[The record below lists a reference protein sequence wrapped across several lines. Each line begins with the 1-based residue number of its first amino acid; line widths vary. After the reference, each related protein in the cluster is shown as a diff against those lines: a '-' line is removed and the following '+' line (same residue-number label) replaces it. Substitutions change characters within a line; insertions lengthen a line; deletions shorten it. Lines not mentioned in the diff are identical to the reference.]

1 MSKLPLI
8 VLFLLTPI
16 VLLAIMPGF
25 ASDFTLEIFGNANM
39 DDTVDEMDIT
49 YVEEIIS
56 GNKEATELADANC
69 DGKIDEMDLDQIKR
83 IIAGDE
89 ENLTIIDSYKRVVT
103 IKKPVERIVSISIF
117 NFEALRMLGELDRVV
132 AIENNAKE
140 KGLYFPQA
148 AELPS
153 IGGYPPN
160 AEAILK
166 FQPDLLLGATS
177 WTKELYDELPDIS
190 IVGLDFTSKT
200 PFSFAEETTKLGYI
214 LNSRDVAEEYLDNF
228 ENKYIKTI
236 EDQTEALS
244 DEEKPKV
251 YVESSSG
258 KYKTSGNGSGVQTF
272 LEIAGGRNIFQ
283 DSPSYLEADAE
294 SVIERNPDIIIKY
307 LRDGVGY
314 PADNFSV
321 MRDARDEILNRPE
334 LADVTA
340 VKEGRVYIIDEGLS
354 YGFDHPI
361 AVAYIAKW
369 LHPELFEELD
379 TLAMHQEFI
388 DKYCQ
393 GLDFDVYKQGTFAY
407 PDESRL

>member
-69 DGKIDEMDLDQIKR
+69 DGKIDESDLDQIRR

-103 IKKPVERIVSISIF
+103 IKKPVERIVSISIY

-166 FQPDLLLGATS
+166 FQPDLLLGAT
-177 WTKELYDELPDIS
+177 
-190 IVGLDFTSKT
+190 
-200 PFSFAEETTKLGYI
+200 
-214 LNSRDVAEEYLDNF
+214 
-228 ENKYIKTI
+228 
-236 EDQTEALS
+236 
-244 DEEKPKV
+244 
-251 YVESSSG
+251 
-258 KYKTSGNGSGVQTF
+258 
-272 LEIAGGRNIFQ
+272 
-283 DSPSYLEADAE
+283 
-294 SVIERNPDIIIKY
+294 
-307 LRDGVGY
+307 
-314 PADNFSV
+314 
-321 MRDARDEILNRPE
+321 
-334 LADVTA
+334 
-340 VKEGRVYIIDEGLS
+340 
-354 YGFDHPI
+354 
-361 AVAYIAKW
+361 
-369 LHPELFEELD
+369 
-379 TLAMHQEFI
+379 
-388 DKYCQ
+388 
-393 GLDFDVYKQGTFAY
+393 
-407 PDESRL
+407 